1 MRPAQRISKTRTT
14 SIRECS
20 ARPERTSPAAS
31 LLPLLASMSSRLGC
45 PVRPRRGKGAR
56 LNKVTSNS
64 ASRSVTGGVDGCNR
78 VACRLEHKAAVLLAM
93 KEGEEK
99 IEKYPTTEEL
109 CRQVN
114 MGARHVDEQ
123 EGLDIGPSA
132 ARPAGLTDTRLRLQQ
147 GVGAGFGRLVQNRRF
162 ATALPTSP
170 S

>member
-1 MRPAQRISKTRTT
+1 
-14 SIRECS
+14 
-20 ARPERTSPAAS
+20 
-31 LLPLLASMSSRLGC
+31 
-45 PVRPRRGKGAR
+45 
-56 LNKVTSNS
+56 
-64 ASRSVTGGVDGCNR
+64 
-78 VACRLEHKAAVLLAM
+78 LEHKAAVLLAM